1 MIKLL
6 LVFVSLFITACNANE
21 SYIDRNKNIFDTIT
35 FDVVQKKLLIQAD
48 LPNNLKTLLSEWFAQ
63 KVKIDG
69 FDGEMKFIITEYT
82 QEISNISDGKK
93 IDCFLS
99 FKVML
104 IKSSES
110 KKEIIEGNISSYGT
124 LTGKFSLKDFD
135 IVIQNTQNDLI
146 LRLSRD
152 LKSKI

>member
-93 IDCFLS
+93 INCFLS
-99 FKVML
+99 FQVIL

-110 KKEIIEGNISSYGT
+110 KKEIIEGNINSYGT

-135 IVIQNTQNDLI
+135 IVIQNTQNDLV

>member
-124 LTGKFSLKDFD
+124 LTGKFSLKGFD

>member
-1 MIKLL
+1 
-6 LVFVSLFITACNANE
+6 
-21 SYIDRNKNIFDTIT
+21 
-35 FDVVQKKLLIQAD
+35 
-48 LPNNLKTLLSEWFAQ
+48 
-63 KVKIDG
+63 
-69 FDGEMKFIITEYT
+69 MKFIITEYT

>member
-6 LVFVSLFITACNANE
+6 LVFFSLFITACNANE